1 MAHVLAVSWYTW
13 GRKEGLIQAMFH
25 GKKVLKIRS
34 TEETVTEHRGMRAL
48 LLLAL
53 AAAVVATLVY
63 VAPLPEYDVY

>member
-1 MAHVLAVSWYTW
+1 
-13 GRKEGLIQAMFH
+13 MFH

-34 TEETVTEHRGMRAL
+34 TEETVNEHRGMRAL

-53 AAAVVATLVY
+53 AATVVATLVY